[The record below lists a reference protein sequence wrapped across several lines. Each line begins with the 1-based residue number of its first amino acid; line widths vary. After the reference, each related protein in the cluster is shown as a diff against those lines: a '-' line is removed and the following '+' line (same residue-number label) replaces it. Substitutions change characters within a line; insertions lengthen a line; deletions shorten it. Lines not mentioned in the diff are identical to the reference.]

1 MDEENTGTKPSLP
14 SDDDGRNGSGGEEKS
29 RQDRW
34 WAMLKSAAPFIL
46 GLLLLSVVIW
56 ATWTSLEES
65 HSPLIRLLIIG
76 LATTITFAAIML
88 VYQVFFPNATNASE
102 ETSARNLMAFW
113 FIAWASFT
121 AFWLL
126 NHSDGDNGIEYFLV
140 VIVPAFFPLSAIA
153 YVMFQRQRKVEN
165 LREQFSLLGL
175 DADKSTE
182 HPERSD
188 PSITARYR
196 KTHSTASF
204 SIQTILPV
212 LLSIIGVYLLFNVS
226 GISEA
231 QRVVTESGE
240 EGNAFINRM
249 VPWLDKANAV
259 LESAESVIDNPSTTE
274 DSKISDIV
282 NDLKNLQKEYSE
294 SIGRLEKAGQQE
306 KFALGLASPVTRALG
321 FGFLGA
327 YIFSVQLIYRRFT
340 TLDLKPSIYMQ
351 CTGTLLAGY
360 AFNYVAFGAITSLTM
375 LDKAEDG
382 LGVGLATIIAFSLG
396 YFPGFA
402 IRWFNRVAYKT
413 LQDSTLKSDA
423 LSLSLIEGISDF
435 HQVRLQDEGIDNI
448 QNLASSHIEAL
459 IVNTPFTTL
468 QLIDWIDQAILRL
481 YVTRDDA
488 DAFRRGGVRGIAD
501 FRDLW
506 RPFTSESN
514 GVASNNHAAGA
525 EAMTKVLGLS
535 KKSLADRFQSTP
547 EQLEI
552 LYLTSNAAPNL
563 SFMGYP
569 RRYSEVVTKRSE
581 SAQSDELA
589 GSDDKTLFQGLL
601 NYIKELESY
610 EEMDEQ
616 LITIF
621 AASSDVEGRLK
632 PEGKERYA
640 LGLARWHRKLSEFA
654 EGEDNKEL
662 QAEESEFAY
671 AHYSIA
677 MKTPGALSKE
687 EETWYAENTPE
698 TAPDPAQSDDPPDPD
713 GLARGDA

>member
-1 MDEENTGTKPSLP
+1 
-14 SDDDGRNGSGGEEKS
+14 
-29 RQDRW
+29 
-34 WAMLKSAAPFIL
+34 MLKSAVPVIL
-46 GLLLLSVVIW
+46 GVLLLSVVTW

-65 HSPLIRLLIIG
+65 HNPLMRLLIIG
-76 LATTITFAAIML
+76 LAATITFAAVML
-88 VYQVFFPNATNASE
+88 VYQVFFPNKTNASE

-113 FIAWASFT
+113 FIVWASFT

-126 NHSDGDNGIEYFLV
+126 TPSGRDNGIEYFLV
-140 VIVPAFFPLSAIA
+140 VLVPAFFPLSAIA

-165 LREQFSLLGL
+165 LREQFKLLGL
-175 DADKSTE
+175 DADKPTE
-182 HPERSD
+182 DPERSE
-188 PSITARYR
+188 PSIATRYR
-196 KTHSTASF
+196 QTHSTASF

-212 LLSIIGVYLLFNVS
+212 LLSVIGTYLLINTQVYS
-226 GISEA
+226 GDGNTETERVIIKPSE
-231 QRVVTESGE
+231 ED
-240 EGNAFINRM
+240 NAFISEM
-249 VPWLDKANAV
+249 ESWLERANDV
-259 LESAESVIDNPSTTE
+259 LESAESAIDNS
-274 DSKISDIV
+274 SKPEESEVSDIAKAM
-282 NDLKNLQKEYSE
+282 DSLTSE
-294 SIGRLEKAGQQE
+294 SRN
-306 KFALGLASPVTRALG
+306 ASSLISEFRNAAREAARRENFREDFNTPVTRALG

-351 CTGTLLAGY
+351 CTATLLAGY
-360 AFNYVAFGAITSLTM
+360 AFNYVAFSAITSMTS
-375 LDKAEDG
+375 LDNGMDS
-382 LGVGLATIIAFSLG
+382 LGVGLVTIIAFSLG

-402 IRWFNRVAYKT
+402 IRWFNRVAYRT
-413 LQDSTLKSDA
+413 LQDSTQRSEA

-435 HQVRLQDEGIDNI
+435 HEVRLQDEGIDDI
-448 QNLASSHIEAL
+448 QNLASSHIEEL

-506 RPFTSESN
+506 RPFTGESN
-514 GVASNNHAAGA
+514 SVAFNNHTDGA

-547 EQLEI
+547 EKLEI

-581 SAQSDELA
+581 SAQIDELA
-589 GSDDKTLFQGLL
+589 GSDDKTFFQGLL

-621 AASSDVEGRLK
+621 AGSSDVESRLM

-671 AHYSIA
+671 AHYSTA
-677 MKTPGALSKE
+677 MKTPGALSEE

-698 TAPDPAQSDDPPDPD
+698 TAPVPARSDDPPDPD
-713 GLARGDA
+713 GLAQDDA